1 MLVLLD
7 RDGVLNQ
14 DRTDYVNNPGEL
26 VIIPGAAAAVARFNR
41 AGHWVVVVT
50 NQSCVG
56 RGLLAP
62 EMLER
67 IHRHLRQEL
76 AVAGA
81 RLDDLLVSTDPPWQ
95 NSPRR
100 KPAPGMLRQAL
111 AKYRVPASD
120 AVMIGDSLSDIEAA
134 CAVGCR
140 RILLRTGK
148 GAATLGAGIPSDF
161 LPVAVYDD
169 LAAAADALLEPAA

>member
-14 DRTDYVNNPGEL
+14 DRTDYVKNPGEL
-26 VIIPGAAAAVARFNR
+26 VMIPGAAAALARFNQ
-41 AGHWVVVVT
+41 AGHRVVVVT

-67 IHRHLRQEL
+67 IHYHLRHEL
-76 AVAGA
+76 ALAGA
-81 RLDDLLVSTDPPWQ
+81 RLDDLLVATEPPWQ
-95 NSPRR
+95 PSPRR
-100 KPAPGMLRQAL
+100 KPAPGMLREAL
-111 AKYRVPASD
+111 AKHRMPASD
-120 AVMIGDSLSDIEAA
+120 AVMIGDSLVDIEAA
-134 CAVGCR
+134 AAVGCR

-148 GAATLGAGIPSDF
+148 GGATLAAGIPRDL

-169 LAAAADALLEPAA
+169 LAVAADALLEPTA